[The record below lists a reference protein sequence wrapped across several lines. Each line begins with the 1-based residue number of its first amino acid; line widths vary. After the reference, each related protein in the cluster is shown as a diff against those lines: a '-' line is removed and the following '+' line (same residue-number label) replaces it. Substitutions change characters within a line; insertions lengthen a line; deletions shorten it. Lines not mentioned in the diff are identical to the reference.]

1 MLRNEVV
8 VHQLLVLVYIAV
20 MGASQLIVELSL
32 VSLVRSATITVST
45 LLNILELLEGETVST
60 NLSFWDDEAVPV

>member
-32 VSLVRSATITVST
+32 VSLVRSATISVST
-45 LLNILELLEGETVST
+45 LLNILELLEGETVSA
-60 NLSFWDDEAVPV
+60 NLGFWDDEAVPV

>member
-32 VSLVRSATITVST
+32 VSLVRSATISVST
-45 LLNILELLEGETVST
+45 LLNILELLEGETVSA
-60 NLSFWDDEAVPV
+60 NLGFWDDKAVPV

>member
-8 VHQLLVLVYIAV
+8 VHQLLVLIYIAV

-60 NLSFWDDEAVPV
+60 NLGFWDDEAVPV

>member
-32 VSLVRSATITVST
+32 VSLVRSATISVST

-60 NLSFWDDEAVPV
+60 NLGFWDDEAVPV

>member
-8 VHQLLVLVYIAV
+8 VHQLLVLIYIAV

-32 VSLVRSATITVST
+32 VSLVRSATISVST